1 MKSLDEMKASLEK
14 WWKRGMVGNLI
25 CYRAPGAAEG
35 ECIIERVVK
44 AREMKP
50 EIRAAFEMFMD
61 EYGVERGEVFR
72 NNEGRPDRLKF
83 TRRFDV

>member
-1 MKSLDEMKASLEK
+1 MKSLDGIKRVVDQ
-14 WWKRGMVGNLI
+14 WWRGGMVGNLI
-25 CYRAPGAAEG
+25 CYRAPGAESG

-44 AREMKP
+44 AREMRP

-72 NNEGRPDRLKF
+72 DNQGRPDRLKF
-83 TRRFDV
+83 TRRFDG